1 MEFDAE
7 RFLTALREAEEPSAD
22 AGTPAGIG
30 TLSEKRLHAALKRC
44 YAPDPSHRE
53 VAVGR
58 YIADVFDGEKIV
70 EIQTAHFSYLRPK
83 LKQFLAHYPVTLVYP
98 LPRMRYLIWT
108 DPETGEVSKPHK
120 GRRQET
126 PLSALH
132 ELYAIAPYLQEENL
146 TVELLFFDL
155 DEHRLLDGYGKDR
168 KKRATLVERIPRGAP
183 ERIVLRTIADYRA
196 LLPEGL
202 PECFK
207 VAAFRKLTGLRSRP
221 AYSAV
226 HLLETLGILVQDGTE
241 GRAAVYR
248 VTEEG

>member
-7 RFLTALREAEEPSAD
+7 RFLEALRETDEPSAD
-22 AGTPAGIG
+22 AAGGIG

-44 YAPDPSHRE
+44 YAPEPSHRE

-58 YIADVFDGEKIV
+58 YIADVFDGERIV
-70 EIQTAHFSYLRPK
+70 EIQTAHFAYLRPK
-83 LKQFLAHYPVTLVYP
+83 LKHFLALYPVTLVYP

-108 DPETGEVSKPHK
+108 DPETGEASRPHK

-132 ELYAIAPYLQEENL
+132 ELYAIAPFLPEEAL

-183 ERIVLRTIADYRA
+183 ERVVLRTAADYRA
-196 LLPEGL
+196 LLPEEL
-202 PECFK
+202 PERFK
-207 VAAFRKLTGLRSRP
+207 VSAFQKLTGLRSRQ

-226 HLLETLGILVQDGTE
+226 HLLETMGILIQDGTE

>member
-7 RFLTALREAEEPSAD
+7 RFLDALREAGDPSAD
-22 AGTPAGIG
+22 TPAGIG
-30 TLSEKRLHAALKRC
+30 TLSEKRLHAALKRY

-58 YIADVFDGEKIV
+58 YIADVFDGERIV
-70 EIQTAHFSYLRPK
+70 EIQTAHFAYLRPK
-83 LKQFLAHYPVTLVYP
+83 LKQFLALYPVTLVYP

-108 DPETGEVSKPHK
+108 DPKTGEVSKPHK

-132 ELYAIAPYLQEENL
+132 ELYAIAPFLREENL

-155 DEHRLLDGYGKDR
+155 DEHRLLDGYGKNR

-183 ERIVLRTIADYRA
+183 ERIVLRTPADYRA
-196 LLPEGL
+196 LLPEHL
-202 PECFK
+202 PERFK
-207 VAAFRKLTGLRSRP
+207 VVAFQKLAGLRSRP

-226 HLLETLGILVQDGTE
+226 HLLETLGILMQDGTE

-248 VTEEG
+248 LSTD